1 LIDDQLQ
8 NLAKDIIRSPKSYMD
23 VTKSDNLLKEL
34 EQYVDQARDK
44 MKTNLEKPKKYFV
57 EEKPEMK
64 DIITKID
71 DTIPMSNEEKELESR
86 HRVKQLAN
94 KILVQKRKQII
105 EFNEEKL
112 QERSSKKSKEVS
124 LKYAQKEKDISPDE
138 KDSIKKNTFK
148 LQY

>member
-1 LIDDQLQ
+1 
-8 NLAKDIIRSPKSYMD
+8 
-23 VTKSDNLLKEL
+23 
-34 EQYVDQARDK
+34 
-44 MKTNLEKPKKYFV
+44 
-57 EEKPEMK
+57 MK

-124 LKYAQKEKDISPDE
+124 LKYAQKEKRYIS
-138 KDSIKKNTFK
+138 
-148 LQY
+148 